1 MLSLVLFVAL
11 AQAPETAPIELERYL
26 GTWYE
31 LARFDNFF
39 ERGCAG
45 VSATYTKRPDGDVR
59 VENRCVKET
68 LDGKRSSVEGKAWVP
83 DPSEPGKLKVQFFW
97 PFSGPYWVLEVATDY
112 SWALIGHPKKSSCW
126 VFSRT
131 PAVAPALYEQLV
143 EKLRA
148 RGYDTTKLLKTPQ
161 AG

>member
-1 MLSLVLFVAL
+1 MLPRVLAVVLV
-11 AQAPETAPIELERYL
+11 QAPETAPLELERYL

-39 ERGCAG
+39 ERGCVG
-45 VSATYTKRPDGDVR
+45 VSATYTKRPDGDVH

-68 LDGKRSSVEGKAWVP
+68 LEGKRSSVEGKAWVV
-83 DPSEPGKLKVQFFW
+83 DPKEPGKLKVQFFW
-97 PFSGPYWVLEVATDY
+97 PFSGPYWVLEVAPDY
-112 SWALIGHPKKSSCW
+112 SWALVGHPKKSSCW

-131 PAVAPALYEQLV
+131 PSMAPALYAQLV